1 MNTFT
6 SRVNQ
11 SLTWA
16 STVLAFMAIG
26 VALTTFFLTTP
37 ADQISAS
44 AQISEVKRL

>member
-6 SRVNQ
+6 SRINQ
-11 SLTWA
+11 TLTWA

-26 VALTTFFLTTP
+26 VALTTFVLTTP